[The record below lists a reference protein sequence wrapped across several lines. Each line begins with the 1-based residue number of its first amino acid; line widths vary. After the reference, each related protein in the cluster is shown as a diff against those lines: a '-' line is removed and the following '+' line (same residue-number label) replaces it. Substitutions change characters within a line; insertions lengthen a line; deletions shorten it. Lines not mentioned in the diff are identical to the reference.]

1 MIRHEI
7 LLTGALGLGLAQVV
21 GALAVAVIEAAFLRL
36 LMPAVGG
43 APLLAEG
50 RHPAGIAAI
59 GLITVTR
66 RADEEDPPTL
76 RGAAKA
82 LPKKQ
87 LIFGQHRAAKRG

>member
-7 LLTGALGLGLAQVV
+7 LLTGALGLGLTQVV
-21 GALAVAVIEAAFLRL
+21 GALAVAMIEAAFLRL

-50 RHPAGIAAI
+50 WHPAGIATV
-59 GLITVTR
+59 GLIMVTTR
-66 RADEEDPPTL
+66 TDEEDPPTL

-82 LPKKQ
+82 LPKQQ
-87 LIFGQHRAAKRG
+87 LIRSQH